1 MNSPKEW
8 GGEVSLRGAR
18 FTRAIMP
25 PPMSA
30 ATLYDPRKPQHH
42 ERLYEVYRQ
51 LRDAPWLPSWW
62 ARSHAR
68 SPLTLTPAETS

>member
-1 MNSPKEW
+1 
-8 GGEVSLRGAR
+8 
-18 FTRAIMP
+18 MP

-51 LRDAPWLPSWW
+51 LRDAPWVTSWW
-62 ARSHAR
+62 ARGRAR
-68 SPLTLTPAETS
+68 IPLTLTPAETS